1 MKVRTVVILL
11 VLICFSQIVY
21 SASPKI
27 TLTITDVS
35 SFLGDHTNV
44 YFGAGTSTAF
54 VPIQDNAKVF
64 NVDTTY
70 PQLYS
75 LSSDN
80 VDCFSNGYGDF
91 IACTEVPLG
100 FRVEGGSSYRIETT
114 GIENFDSA
122 CIIQLED
129 KLLGI
134 FHKLLDGPYIF
145 QQALFQHSANRFVL
159 HISYPPS
166 ITSVAAGCNNDDG
179 VISVYQEPCINW
191 DVCFVQNSAGQIV
204 QTYTNINGSFS
215 FSGLPEG
222 SYLVI
227 FQHGSYTTD
236 KSVTLDGH
244 QILSSINVP
253 TTNGFTGEPIIFS
266 AVANNA
272 DDYSWTFGDSSEIS
286 GVANPDY
293 TYYEPGTY
301 TVTVISTNIYGC
313 SDTATITVVINQGTS
328 VPEMNAT
335 DLRIFTQS
343 KKLNIF
349 FLAAMDVSCAVE
361 VYNLEG
367 KQLLTTAL
375 SASSTSID
383 LHHLSS
389 GMYVV
394 AVTAGENIFFRRI
407 ILTQYDTFV
416 YSQ

>member
-1 MKVRTVVILL
+1 MKARTVVILL
-11 VLICFSQIVY
+11 GLICFGQVVY
-21 SASPKI
+21 SASPRV
-27 TLTITDVS
+27 TLTITDVA
-35 SFLGDHTNV
+35 SFFGDHTNV

-191 DVCFVQNSAGQIV
+191 DVCFAQNSAGQIV
-204 QTYTNINGSFS
+204 QTYTSINGSFS

-227 FQHGSYTTD
+227 FQHGNYITS

-244 QILSSINVP
+244 QILSSINVS
-253 TTNGFTGEPIIFS
+253 TTNGVTGEPIIFS

-313 SDTATITVVINQGTS
+313 SDTAAITVVINQGTS
-328 VPEMNAT
+328 IAEMNEN
-335 DLRIFTQS
+335 DLLVFTQS
-343 KKLNIF
+343 KTLNVF
-349 FLAAMDVSCAVE
+349 FSVAMAASLKAE
-361 VYNLEG
+361 LYNLEG
-367 KQLLTTAL
+367 KQLLTNTL
-375 SASSTSID
+375 VSSNSSID

-394 AVTAGENIFFRRI
+394 AIKGGVNIFSRTI
-407 ILTQYDTFV
+407 ILTE
-416 YSQ
+416 